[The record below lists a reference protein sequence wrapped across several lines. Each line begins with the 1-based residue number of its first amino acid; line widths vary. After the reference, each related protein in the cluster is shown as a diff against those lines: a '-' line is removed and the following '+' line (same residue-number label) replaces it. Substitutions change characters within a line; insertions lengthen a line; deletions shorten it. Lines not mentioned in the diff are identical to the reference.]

1 LTAKNPISAVE
12 ITAERTIR
20 PSRMAISIELPGL
33 GTGHLHSRLANGGQ
47 KAAAGSRAG
56 ETHGG
61 DTEIDA
67 KDFGGD

>member
-1 LTAKNPISAVE
+1 
-12 ITAERTIR
+12 
-20 PSRMAISIELPGL
+20 MAISIELPGL

-67 KDFGGD
+67 KDFAGD